1 MYPQVLAGLNK
12 EFFNDRRF
20 LGIFSVGRLKPGVGQ
35 ESAGALLK
43 TMASQLEAEYPKDN
57 GGRSVVLTPL
67 ADAAVGAHQPGQVA
81 VAGPLVV
88 ARAGGGLLAARG
100 KLANLMLA

>member
-67 ADAAVGAHQPGQVA
+67 ADAAVGANQHDQVA
-81 VAGPLVV
+81 LAGTMMMTVV
-88 ARAGGGLLAARG
+88 
-100 KLANLMLA
+100 